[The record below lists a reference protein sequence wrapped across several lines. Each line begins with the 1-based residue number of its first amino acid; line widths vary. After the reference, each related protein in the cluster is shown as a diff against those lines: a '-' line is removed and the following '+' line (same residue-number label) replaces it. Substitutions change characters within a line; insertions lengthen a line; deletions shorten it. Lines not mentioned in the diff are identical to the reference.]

1 MALEGWKV
9 AKAAGAPSDGT
20 GNQKL
25 HADVARSA
33 FGSEHFESTAG
44 SDHFWKLR
52 CQSNARRCGA
62 KHMSMSKR
70 TEHTILGA
78 LLEVEMFK
86 KRARC
91 CGAKHILKSK
101 WPKHSILGALLEV
114 EMLKKC
120 MPLWP
125 EACFEVKI
133 PKNTTRS
140 DHFWGLRCRKSAC
153 DCGEKHVLKSKY
165 QKTPHLRRRLRCRKS
180 AGRCGVKSKVKS
192 AKNWPSRTTF
202 WT

>member
-1 MALEGWKV
+1 MCSLMFCGSGGSKSRL
-9 AKAAGAPSDGT
+9 AKAASAPSDGI

-62 KHMSMSKR
+62 KQMSKSKR

-86 KRARC
+86 KCTLMRR
-91 CGAKHILKSK
+91 
-101 WPKHSILGALLEV
+101 
-114 EMLKKC
+114 
-120 MPLWP
+120 
-125 EACFEVKI
+125 EAHFEVKLT
-133 PKNTTRS
+133 KAFHS
-140 DHFWGLRCRKSAC
+140 RC
-153 DCGEKHVLKSKY
+153 
-165 QKTPHLRRRLRCRKS
+165 
-180 AGRCGVKSKVKS
+180 
-192 AKNWPSRTTF
+192 TF
-202 WT
+202 GS

>member
-1 MALEGWKV
+1 M
-9 AKAAGAPSDGT
+9 
-20 GNQKL
+20 

-70 TEHTILGA
+70 TEHT
-78 LLEVEMFK
+78 
-86 KRARC
+86 
-91 CGAKHILKSK
+91 
-101 WPKHSILGALLEV
+101 ILGALLEV

-192 AKNWPSRTTF
+192 AKN
-202 WT
+202 